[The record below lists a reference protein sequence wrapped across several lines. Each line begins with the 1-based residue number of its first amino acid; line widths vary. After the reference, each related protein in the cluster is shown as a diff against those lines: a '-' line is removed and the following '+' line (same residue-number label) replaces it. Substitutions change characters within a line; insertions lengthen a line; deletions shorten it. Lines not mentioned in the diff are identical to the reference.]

1 MGMLFVSKGAESKEY
16 AWSMRTNVMYGLFD
30 LGRLIIDDERKLHA
44 FHNEIAALCNTAYD
58 RVKRDVEVRGVNEIT
73 AVRGHFGID
82 PEAKPC
88 SSLMAGLNEL
98 LTFMYGENDARRQTV
113 NGFLQRAQALIDAQF
128 RAHYEDVAGG
138 ECE

>member
-1 MGMLFVSKGAESKEY
+1 MGKLYGTNQGET
-16 AWSMRTNVMYGLFD
+16 AWSMRSGVMFGLFD

-58 RVKRDVEVRGVNEIT
+58 RVKRDVERFDASEVD
-73 AVRGHFGID
+73 AVRAHFGLD

-88 SSLMAGLNEL
+88 SSLMAGLTEL
-98 LTFMYGENDARRQTV
+98 LTFMYGENEARRQTV

-128 RAHYEDVAGG
+128 RAHYEGVAGG
-138 ECE
+138 SE

>member
-1 MGMLFVSKGAESKEY
+1 
-16 AWSMRTNVMYGLFD
+16 MRSGVMFGLFD

-58 RVKRDVEVRGVNEIT
+58 RVKRDVERFDASEVD
-73 AVRGHFGID
+73 AVRAHFGLD

-88 SSLMAGLNEL
+88 SSLMAGLTEL
-98 LTFMYGENDARRQTV
+98 LTFMYGENEARRQTV

-128 RAHYEDVAGG
+128 RAHYEGVAGG
-138 ECE
+138 SE

>member
-1 MGMLFVSKGAESKEY
+1 MGKLYGTNQGET
-16 AWSMRTNVMYGLFD
+16 AWSMRSGVMFGLFD

-58 RVKRDVEVRGVNEIT
+58 RVKRDVERFDASEVD
-73 AVRGHFGID
+73 AVRAHFGLD

-88 SSLMAGLNEL
+88 SSLMAGLTEL
-98 LTFMYGENDARRQTV
+98 LTFMYGENEARRQTV

-128 RAHYEDVAGG
+128 RAHYEGV
-138 ECE
+138 EK